1 MNSKTR
7 FTARGPFSTL
17 DLGAGTWVLSQTAA
31 SARVYLRLTESE
43 AAKLARIS
51 ELRNLEVDWQSNAVS
66 VIWAGSSGTLRLAAS
81 SAVVHEP
88 KERLY
93 DSLPLADFD
102 RSAQRFWNRVFRVM
116 RLPGGRFLL
125 RFLARGGR

>member
-1 MNSKTR
+1 
-7 FTARGPFSTL
+7 
-17 DLGAGTWVLSQTAA
+17 
-31 SARVYLRLTESE
+31 
-43 AAKLARIS
+43 
-51 ELRNLEVDWQSNAVS
+51 
-66 VIWAGSSGTLRLAAS
+66 
-81 SAVVHEP
+81 
-88 KERLY
+88 LY